1 MTSPALALQWGLL
14 VAYMALIA
22 AAAIVGYRRPV
33 LRPWAFAV
41 GFLSLTHAAY
51 YWLFLVQPSV
61 LDGEGTMM
69 FSIALRYQ
77 VLFTAMLVLGL
88 TVLRD
93 EWRR

>member
-1 MTSPALALQWGLL
+1 MLQWGLL
-14 VAYMALIA
+14 VAHLALVA
-22 AAAIVGYRRPV
+22 AALVVGYRRQA

-41 GFLSLTHAAY
+41 GFLSLTHVAY
-51 YWLFLVQPSV
+51 YWLFLVWPDV
-61 LDGEGTMM
+61 LGGEATMM

-88 TVLRD
+88 AVMRD